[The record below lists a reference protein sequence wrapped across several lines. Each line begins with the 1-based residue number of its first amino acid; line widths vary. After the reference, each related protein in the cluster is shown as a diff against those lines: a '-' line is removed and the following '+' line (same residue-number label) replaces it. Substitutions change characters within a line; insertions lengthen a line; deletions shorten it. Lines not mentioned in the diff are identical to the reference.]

1 MTKKPKKNHHDTGE
15 HSMSSSIPEFPANSG
30 PSTAHITPN
39 PLSGR
44 QRLDMA
50 LAHLRPESA
59 TQVASP
65 SSSLTMSELAAPIQ
79 RVNEVMSAYNI
90 QFDLSEYEGRI
101 VTRIVDRES
110 QELIRQIPSEEVLRI
125 AEALEQRQ
133 GRLIEWEV

>member
-1 MTKKPKKNHHDTGE
+1 
-15 HSMSSSIPEFPANSG
+15 MSSNIPEFPTHSG
-30 PSTAHITPN
+30 PATANVTPN

-50 LAHLRPESA
+50 LAHIRPDEGIQEA
-59 TQVASP
+59 YA
-65 SSSLTMSELAAPIQ
+65 SSLTMSELAEPID
-79 RVNEVMSAYNI
+79 RVNQVMRAYNV
-90 QFDLSEYEGRI
+90 QFELSEHSGRI

-133 GRLIEWEV
+133 GRLVDWEA